1 MIVMIESIMHNYYE
15 INIYNKNGQLIK
27 SGRAFNKADSSIF
40 LQTGYISKLR
50 LIGDGRE
57 KFIEPYPNIIG
68 MENTDYFSRIS
79 APYREGNLYYA
90 NYSTKVDFPS
100 ESSSGRITGFQ
111 LTDNTGNIIS
121 SAELTDIEGDKI
133 ALTYTERD
141 SIIVTV
147 YLFFVSA
154 IPSVNPN
161 AKQRQLEKKD
171 INPIQ
176 YFQPSN
182 SILCGCCGND
192 FNLLEIVDRL
202 NHLIGQL
209 KPGSETER
217 YTKKDLEAHTI
228 DGYLPFV
235 TNKYIAFTKSPMPPY
250 DDDFNILLG
259 GINNYTLLSNAGLST
274 DERYKNAMVPLKLK
288 GLITG
293 IVFPGLGAIDLL
305 SKDAINGG
313 PLRQGILK
321 GSQVNLENVNSN
333 ETFCYVPDKYIDYD
347 NSVELP
353 NDFSAISIEKNA
365 FYKADIIEVRRW
377 EFADGA
383 KQIVSMMVFGDPKSN
398 HPSCE
403 AFFSD
408 KIADKRKRRCQSF
421 SQHIPLTNYYCG
433 AETVIPCSYGYNIS
447 SPNEYYGYDI
457 VYRSNSTIIGEEEI
471 FEHYIAAS
479 YIVLGEVALKSETSE
494 ETKVFQCT
502 LEYSYNGN
510 DFFEAFSTDENTQP
524 YTRIDF
530 DNTIAAPIWK
540 LSSPLSS
547 LHLFQSNSTTY
558 SDPYISDLCNTK
570 KDGKKIPKYYSGYD
584 PLFIFIG
591 FDNSKTVIAED
602 ENAQAA
608 EAAAEAG
615 REING
620 NFSYPDSMAATK
632 FYTKVPYLYQENDS
646 IFFCGELSGGY
657 RKEPRKEV

>member
-333 ETFCYVPDKYIDYD
+333 ETFCYVPDKYID
-347 NSVELP
+347 S
-353 NDFSAISIEKNA
+353 
-365 FYKADIIEVRRW
+365 
-377 EFADGA
+377 
-383 KQIVSMMVFGDPKSN
+383 
-398 HPSCE
+398 
-403 AFFSD
+403 
-408 KIADKRKRRCQSF
+408 
-421 SQHIPLTNYYCG
+421 
-433 AETVIPCSYGYNIS
+433 
-447 SPNEYYGYDI
+447 
-457 VYRSNSTIIGEEEI
+457 
-471 FEHYIAAS
+471 
-479 YIVLGEVALKSETSE
+479 
-494 ETKVFQCT
+494 
-502 LEYSYNGN
+502 
-510 DFFEAFSTDENTQP
+510 
-524 YTRIDF
+524 
-530 DNTIAAPIWK
+530 
-540 LSSPLSS
+540 
-547 LHLFQSNSTTY
+547 
-558 SDPYISDLCNTK
+558 
-570 KDGKKIPKYYSGYD
+570 
-584 PLFIFIG
+584 
-591 FDNSKTVIAED
+591 
-602 ENAQAA
+602 
-608 EAAAEAG
+608 
-615 REING
+615 
-620 NFSYPDSMAATK
+620 
-632 FYTKVPYLYQENDS
+632 
-646 IFFCGELSGGY
+646 
-657 RKEPRKEV
+657 